1 MWRGRERFPGPRPWD
16 ILYGMTGFPLA
27 RSPGRPL
34 LAWHRGASGRE
45 LENSP
50 AAFSLAVAE
59 GADLVEFDVRL
70 SADGDPVVIHDG
82 RTGRTARENLPVS
95 RTSSARLRRLKLKNG
110 EPLPFLADVLEIVG
124 GKVPINLEV
133 KDPGGAEASLRTL
146 VRAGY
151 RGELLFSSG
160 LRAECASFRVLRP
173 DLPCGLVTGRPSA
186 SDVAFCLRHSLSSI
200 HPDHRKLT
208 VLRIRKVLA
217 SGLVLLPYTV
227 DDPDRFLWLAERG
240 ARGVFS
246 NRPAVL
252 RDAWERRRQSP
263 LS

>member
-1 MWRGRERFPGPRPWD
+1 
-16 ILYGMTGFPLA
+16 MTGFPFE
-27 RSPGRPL
+27 RNPDRPL

-70 SADGDPVVIHDG
+70 CADGDPVVIHDE
-82 RTGRTARENLPVS
+82 RTGRTAREDLRVS

-124 GKVPINLEV
+124 GKVPVNLEV

-146 VRAGY
+146 ERAGY
-151 RGELLFSSG
+151 RGEVLFSSG
-160 LRAECASFRVLRP
+160 LRGECVCLRALRP

-186 SDVAFCLRHSLSSI
+186 SDVAFCLRHSLPSI
-200 HPDHRKLT
+200 HPDFRKLT

-227 DDPDRFLWLAERG
+227 DDPARFLWLAQRG

-246 NRPAVL
+246 NRPAAL
-252 RDAWERRRQSP
+252 REAWERRLERPS
-263 LS
+263 